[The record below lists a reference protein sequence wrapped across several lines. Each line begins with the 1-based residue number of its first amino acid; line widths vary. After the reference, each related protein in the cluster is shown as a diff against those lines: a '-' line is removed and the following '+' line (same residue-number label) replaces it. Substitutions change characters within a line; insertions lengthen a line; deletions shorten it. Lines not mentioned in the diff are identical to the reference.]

1 MLIDV
6 GNGSELGIGGGDG
19 DGQVCSDSP
28 VLG

>member
-6 GNGSELGIGGGDG
+6 GNGSELGGGVDDG
-19 DGQVCSDSP
+19 DGGVCSDSP

>member
-6 GNGSELGIGGGDG
+6 GNGSELGVGDG
-19 DGQVCSDSP
+19 DGGGRVCSDSP